1 MSRHRSCAEREGIV
15 RQLDQSGL
23 SIAAFARREG
33 LSPYS
38 VRRWSREAHAAGG
51 AFAELVLD
59 ETGDDVGRLVVE
71 TPNGFRVAW
80 DGAVDMKSFT
90 RLVVELAR

>member
-1 MSRHRSCAEREGIV
+1 MSRHRSRAEREGIV
-15 RQLDQSGL
+15 QRLDQSGL

-38 VRRWSREAHAAGG
+38 VRRWSRDAHGAGRS
-51 AFAELVLD
+51 FAEIVL
-59 ETGDDVGRLVVE
+59 EEHADDVGRLVVE

-80 DGAVDMKSFT
+80 DGAVDMKSLT